1 MIVLTKVREKL
12 VYTRQS
18 FETLRFKVTAHR
30 RGHSSGKK
38 FQTLAIFNI
47 IPGNYILEES
57 LLTINLGYSENMI

>member
-12 VYTRQS
+12 VDTRQS
-18 FETLRFKVTAHR
+18 FETLRFKVT
-30 RGHSSGKK
+30 